1 MLLADH
7 SLTHLAHRTS
17 DLPLSAPDSRRD
29 ESLTVR
35 DVYRAWWP
43 LAASWLLMGFE
54 LPAVSAFVA
63 RLADPE
69 IHLAAYGGIVFPLAL
84 LIESPIIMLL
94 AASTALC
101 RDHAAYQ
108 LVRRYAVII
117 AGSLTGLHVA
127 LAFTPLF
134 DLVALGLLGAPA
146 EILEPARLGFMI
158 MTPWTFSIAMRRFQ
172 QGVLIRFG
180 HSREVGLG
188 TAVRLAVNLMVLIVG
203 LVIQRVPGIAVGTAA
218 VALGV
223 IAEAL
228 YIRHRTR
235 PVLRDQLPAIDL
247 SGPALTEA
255 RFRRFYA
262 PLSVTPLLLFLAM
275 PMASAAMGRMPMVL
289 ASLAAWPVVNG
300 LIFTFRSVGFG
311 LNEVVVAQL
320 EKPNAVPALRSFTL
334 RLALGMT
341 ILVLLFAITPLG
353 EIWFRQVSA
362 LKPELA
368 DLAGVGL
375 LLAAAIPG
383 MTALQS
389 LYQGAVVHGHRTR
402 AVTEA
407 MLIYIGSIVAVLAA
421 GVAWQGQP
429 GLYFAVGSMA
439 VGNAAQLLW
448 LRIRARPLLRAAG
461 AP

>member
-1 MLLADH
+1 MDAQ
-7 SLTHLAHRTS
+7 AI
-17 DLPLSAPDSRRD
+17 RRD

-54 LPAVSAFVA
+54 LPAVSAFIA

-69 IHLAAYGGIVFPLAL
+69 IHLAAYGGVVFPLAL
-84 LIESPIIMLL
+84 VIESPIIMLL

-101 RDHAAYQ
+101 RDQAAYQ
-108 LVRRYAVII
+108 LVRRYAVLI
-117 AGSLTGLHVA
+117 AGALTGLHVVV
-127 LAFTPLF
+127 AFTPLF
-134 DLVALGLLGAPA
+134 DPLVRGLLGAPE
-146 EILEPARLGFMI
+146 EIVEPARLGLMI

-188 TAVRLAVNLMVLIVG
+188 TAVRLATNLAVLVAG
-203 LVIQRVPGIAVGTAA
+203 LAIGRLPGIAVGTTA

-228 YIRHRTR
+228 YIRWRTR
-235 PVLRDQLPAIDL
+235 PVLRDRMPAIDL
-247 SGPALTEA
+247 SSPALTEA
-255 RFRRFYA
+255 RFRTFYA

-275 PMASAAMGRMPMVL
+275 PLASAAMGRMPLVL

-320 EKPNAVPALRSFTL
+320 ERPNAVPALRRFTL
-334 RLALGMT
+334 WLSLGMT
-341 ILVLLFAITPLG
+341 ALILLVALTPLG
-353 EIWFRQVSA
+353 EFWFRQVSA

-368 DLAGVGL
+368 DLAGIAL
-375 LLAAAIPG
+375 LFAAAIPG

-407 MLIYIGSIVAVLAA
+407 MGIYIGVILAVLAT
-421 GVAWQGQP
+421 GIAWQGQP
-429 GLYFAVGSMA
+429 GLYFAVGAMA
-439 VGNAAQLLW
+439 LGNAAQLLW
-448 LRIRARPLLRAAG
+448 LRLRARPLLRELTANARL
-461 AP
+461 